1 MIDQNKAPEKE
12 LHYAIFK
19 VLADGDDITAIIQD
33 RVLELSIVD
42 KPGLESDELTLKLD
56 DRDGRVAMPS
66 KGAKLKVS
74 LGWMTAAGPRL
85 DYMGAY
91 SVDEISWSAG
101 PDTMT
106 IKGKPADMRA
116 AAKSQRA
123 AAWEDVTLAKIVED
137 IAARH
142 KWTPVCR
149 VEADVDRAD
158 QLGESDL
165 HFITRLSRK
174 YDATA
179 TVKDNK
185 LIVMPRGGGKTASG
199 KPLPGV
205 TISRPDVQ
213 PGSFSITFPD
223 RASHGETQ
231 TSVHD
236 KKTGKKKATR
246 VIDASKPDVTKGA
259 VHVDRHT
266 YSSEKAAKSA
276 AQARMNG
283 LNRATCNGSFSMVGN
298 ANMAAEKHI
307 TLSGFKS
314 GVDGSYLV
322 EEVTHTY
329 SGKSWETKV
338 SFNAGNAGKAGGD
351 GKKSKQKKIIDA
363 SKPA

>member
-1 MIDQNKAPEKE
+1 MMDQNRQPEKE
-12 LHYAIFK
+12 LHFAIFQ
-19 VLADGDDITAIIQD
+19 VVADNEDITAIIQD

-66 KGAKLKVS
+66 KGAKLRIS

-101 PDTMT
+101 PDTLT

-116 AAKSQRA
+116 AAKSQRQ
-123 AAWEDVTLAKIVED
+123 AAWEGVSLAKIVED
-137 IAARH
+137 VAARH
-142 KWTPVCR
+142 GWQPICR
-149 VEADVDRAD
+149 VDAEVDRAD

-165 HFITRLSRK
+165 HFVTRLSRK

-179 TVKDNK
+179 TVKDGK

-199 KPLPGV
+199 RALPGV
-205 TISRPDVQ
+205 SITRQDVQ
-213 PGSFSITFPD
+213 PGSFTITFPD

-236 KKTGKKKATR
+236 KKTGKKTPVK
-246 VIDASKPDVTKGA
+246 VIDASKPEATKGA

-276 AQARMNG
+276 AQSRMNN
-283 LNRATCNGSFSMVGN
+283 LNRATCSGSFSMVGN
-298 ANMAAEKHI
+298 ANLAAEKHI

-314 GVDGSYLV
+314 GVDGTYLA
-322 EEVTHTY
+322 EEVSHTY

-351 GKKSKQKKIIDA
+351 GKKGKKLKVVDA
-363 SKPA
+363 SKP